1 MGEKHK
7 TDRRIAKTK
16 KAIRTAFAKL
26 LSEKN
31 INSITVKDIAETAD
45 INRKTFYNYYTG
57 VYEILEEIEHEITAA
72 FDDAIV
78 NIDFK
83 TAVKK
88 PNVVFNTITDL
99 INRDPEFYGYMLAKN
114 SESTLA
120 EKLYDIL
127 KTKIRNTVNSQ
138 IELDENQVAVSIDF
152 LISGMVY
159 VYREW
164 YNSGYKMPMEEVSR
178 MISVL
183 ALSGFNGVLAEKY
196 AL

>member
-16 KAIRTAFAKL
+16 KAIRTAFGKL

>member
-16 KAIRTAFAKL
+16 KAIRNAFGKL

-31 INSITVKDIAETAD
+31 INNITVKDIAETAD

-57 VYEILEEIEHEITAA
+57 VYEIVEEIENELTAA
-72 FDDAIV
+72 FDDAII

-83 TAVKK
+83 TAMKQ
-88 PNVVFNTITDL
+88 PNIVFDALTKL
-99 INRDPEFYGYMLAKN
+99 INRDPEFYGYMLNKN

-120 EKLYDIL
+120 EKLYGIL
-127 KTKIRNTVNSQ
+127 KAKIRNTVNSQ

-152 LISGMVY
+152 LIAGMVY

-164 YNSGYKMPMEEVSR
+164 YNSGYQMPMEEVSR